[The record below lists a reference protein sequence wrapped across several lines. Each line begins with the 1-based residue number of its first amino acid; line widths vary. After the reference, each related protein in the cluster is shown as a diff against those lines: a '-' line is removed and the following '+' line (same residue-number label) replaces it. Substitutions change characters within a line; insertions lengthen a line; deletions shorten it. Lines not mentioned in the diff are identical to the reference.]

1 MKKSFFDDLYLAS
14 LHLID
19 LSKLYLRK
27 NNNEIV
33 YYNLLFSIAISVN
46 PRIILELGTGPGVS
60 SLAFIR
66 SLQYRNRRQN
76 DHRGVLH
83 TCDIDPEAIR
93 PLHSFGPIVIPNVM
107 TSDDLS
113 LKWKDEPRPIDILYI
128 DADHSHDQ
136 SLRDFEN
143 FSSYVVPN
151 GLILMHDT
159 FPLTEKH
166 EQPQY
171 SGGVW
176 KTAQYIKQ
184 YYSIDFEFATLPF
197 ICGISIIRKR
207 GPKYF

>member
-1 MKKSFFDDLYLAS
+1 MKKSFVDDLYLAS
-14 LHLID
+14 LHVLD
-19 LSKLYLRK
+19 LSKLYLQK

-33 YYNLLFSIAISVN
+33 YYNLLFSIAIAVN

-76 DHRGVLH
+76 DNRGVLH

-93 PLHSFGPIVIPNVM
+93 PLNPFGSIVIPHIM
-107 TSDDLS
+107 TSDELS
-113 LKWKDEPRPIDILYI
+113 IQWKNEPRPIDILYI

-143 FSSYVVPN
+143 FSPYVASN

-171 SGGVW
+171 SGDVW
-176 KTAQYIKQ
+176 KTAQYIKKT
-184 YYSIDFEFATLPF
+184 YSIDFEFVTLPF
-197 ICGISIIRKR
+197 ICGISVMRKR
-207 GPKYF
+207 GSKYF